1 MEKKVQK
8 KKVSKKENKKKDNE
22 IMEDINDSFSSLLT
36 TISSLKIQLTGLQN
50 QIKSVERIAKKKI
63 NQLDRKNKK
72 NKNKGNKQPSGFANP
87 TKISKKLCKF
97 MDLPDGSERARTVV
111 TKYIIKYIKD
121 NKLEDP
127 KNAKIIKPNNKLQT
141 LLEVSQNEDPLTY
154 FNIQRYMNKHFLK
167 SE

>member
-167 SE
+167 I

>member
-111 TKYIIKYIKD
+111 TD
-121 NKLEDP
+121 
-127 KNAKIIKPNNKLQT
+127 
-141 LLEVSQNEDPLTY
+141 
-154 FNIQRYMNKHFLK
+154 RK
-167 SE
+167 SVV